1 MDGSVVVIG
10 GSKGLGRAISRH
22 YVDQGRDVILTSRDA
37 GRAESVA
44 KELGDSARGV
54 AVDLTRPHQIAD
66 ALAELDAVQYVV
78 IAAVE
83 RDENSIKDYDVD
95 GAADL
100 ATLKLVGYP
109 AVVSALVDKFTDDAA
124 VVLFGGLAKDRPYPG
139 STMVSTVNGA
149 MMTLINTLVL
159 ELAPIRFNTIH
170 PAVVGDSPYWENKP
184 NEVLEGIR
192 SRTPT
197 GRLVA
202 TADIVHAT
210 AFLLENPSVNAVNLV
225 VDGGSLVG

>member
-10 GSKGLGRAISRH
+10 GSSGLGRAICQY
-22 YVDQGRDVILTSRDA
+22 YVDGGRDVVLTSRDA

-44 KELGDSARGV
+44 RELGESARGL
-54 AVDLTRPHQIAD
+54 AVDLTRPDDIAS
-66 ALAELDAVQYVV
+66 ALSGVGPVQYLV

-83 RDENSIKDYDVD
+83 RDENTIKDYKVD
-95 GAADL
+95 GATNL

-109 AVVSALVDKFTDDAA
+109 AVVNALLDGFTDDAA

-149 MMTLINTLVL
+149 MTTLINTLAL

-170 PAVVGDSPYWENKP
+170 PAIVGDSPYWEGKP
-184 NEVLEGIR
+184 AEVLNAIR
-192 SRTPT
+192 TRTPT
-197 GRLVA
+197 GRLVE
-202 TADIVHAT
+202 TVDIVHAVS
-210 AFLLENPSVNAVNLV
+210 FLLENRSVNAVNLV
-225 VDGGSLVG
+225 VDGGSLLM

>member
-1 MDGSVVVIG
+1 MDGSVMVIG
-10 GSKGLGRAISRH
+10 GSKGLGRAICQH
-22 YVDQGRDVILTSRDA
+22 YVDQGRDVVLTSRDA
-37 GRAESVA
+37 ERAESVA
-44 KELGDSARGV
+44 KELGESARGI
-54 AVDLTRPHQIAD
+54 AVDLTRPHDIAS
-66 ALAELDAVQYVV
+66 ALAGVGPVRYLV

-83 RDENSIKDYDVD
+83 RDENTIRDYNVE
-95 GAADL
+95 GAGNL

-109 AVVSALVDKFTDDAA
+109 AVVNALLDDFTDDAA

-149 MMTLINTLVL
+149 MTTLINTLAL
-159 ELAPIRFNTIH
+159 ELAPMRFNTIH
-170 PAVVGDSPYWENKP
+170 PAVVGDTPYWEGKP
-184 NEVLEGIR
+184 AEVLEGIR

-210 AFLLENPSVNAVNLV
+210 AFLLENRSVNGVNLV
-225 VDGGSLVG
+225 VDGGSLLS